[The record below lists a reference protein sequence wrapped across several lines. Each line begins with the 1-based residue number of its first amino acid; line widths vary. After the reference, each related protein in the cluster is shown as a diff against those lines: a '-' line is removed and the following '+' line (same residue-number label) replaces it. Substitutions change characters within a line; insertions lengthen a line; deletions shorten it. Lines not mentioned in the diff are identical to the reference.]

1 MFKRILGTLTLASL
15 IISIIACSDNSTN
28 PKNEEGMSSEQNASS
43 SEVSSSSKTNISS
56 SSVKFSSSS
65 VNVSSSSNTVV
76 SSSSSDPS
84 SNLFKDDFFTN
95 GFSKEDIF
103 NPEIDYDTIID
114 GRDGQVY
121 KIVTIGSQIWMAE
134 NLNYAD
140 SVKTPSL
147 LGKSWC
153 YHDLIENCAVA
164 GRLYT
169 WAAAIDSVS
178 LAEDS
183 ENPITCG
190 TSVECTLPE
199 TVQGICPEGWHLP
212 SSEEWTTL
220 ETFVGGNTEAGT
232 YLKSKA
238 GWKEYV
244 DVSNLDSFG
253 FSAFPAGQIHLT
265 LSLNF
270 SNGLYTTSW
279 WTATENSSIY
289 ANHRYMTFSKNY
301 IGSVNLSKIVGYSVR
316 CVKD

>member
-1 MFKRILGTLTLASL
+1 MESSAAVAGIK
-15 IISIIACSDNSTN
+15 
-28 PKNEEGMSSEQNASS
+28 KN
-43 SEVSSSSKTNISS
+43 K
-56 SSVKFSSSS
+56 
-65 VNVSSSSNTVV
+65 
-76 SSSSSDPS
+76 
-84 SNLFKDDFFTN
+84 
-95 GFSKEDIF
+95 
-103 NPEIDYDTIID
+103 
-114 GRDGQVY
+114 
-121 KIVTIGSQIWMAE
+121 
-134 NLNYAD
+134 
-140 SVKTPSL
+140 
-147 LGKSWC
+147 KSWC
-153 YHDLIENCAVA
+153 YHNKIENGEVA

-212 SSEEWTTL
+212 SSEEWTIL

-238 GWKEYV
+238 GWKKYV

-270 SNGLYTTSW
+270 DNGLYTTSW

-289 ANHRYMTFSKNY
+289 ANPRYMTFSKNY

-316 CVKD
+316 CIKN